1 MILSVLL
8 IEFLV
13 IMYEL
18 HTNTLDG
25 QNLTSWYKDGKHF
38 KGIIVINN
46 VNWLI

>member
-1 MILSVLL
+1 MNSIYSRTLAKITSMILSVLL

-25 QNLTSWYKDGKHF
+25 QNLTS
-38 KGIIVINN
+38 
-46 VNWLI
+46 